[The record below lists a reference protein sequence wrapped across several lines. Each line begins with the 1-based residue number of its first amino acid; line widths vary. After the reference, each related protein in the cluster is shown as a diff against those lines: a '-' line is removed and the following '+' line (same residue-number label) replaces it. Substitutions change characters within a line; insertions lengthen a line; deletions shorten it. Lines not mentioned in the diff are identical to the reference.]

1 MSERKK
7 VVMTEENK
15 LKMQKARKEKQEK
28 IKRGEIAAPPT
39 KKELLITIKEKNHE
53 INTLKSLLKPVAVVE
68 KLPVVEDKKLFEK
81 PVEKKIV
88 QVDDKKLQPVEEQK
102 IRSKHRKVE

>member
-1 MSERKK
+1 
-7 VVMTEENK
+7 
-15 LKMQKARKEKQEK
+15 MQKARKEKQEK

-88 QVDDKKLQPVEEQK
+88 QVDKKVVDDKKVESV
-102 IRSKHRKVE
+102 RRKHRETK